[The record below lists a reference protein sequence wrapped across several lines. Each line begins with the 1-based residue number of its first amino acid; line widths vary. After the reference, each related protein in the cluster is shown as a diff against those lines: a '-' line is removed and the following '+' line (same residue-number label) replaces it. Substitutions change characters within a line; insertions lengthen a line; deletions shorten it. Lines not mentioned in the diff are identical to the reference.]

1 MKIGERPTFD
11 MVEIRAAE
19 GRFDQRRIIDIQY
32 GSSLA
37 NTSEGDRWSDVDNR
51 SFQDC
56 MNVNI
61 CEVTSLKEARSV

>member
-1 MKIGERPTFD
+1 M
-11 MVEIRAAE
+11 
-19 GRFDQRRIIDIQY
+19 IDIQY

-61 CEVTSLKEARSV
+61 CEVTSLKEARSVR